1 MKNSSGFLLI
11 ETATVFLLTGI
22 LLLGA
27 VKLYGSGIHLQQQ
40 KQQAEQAWQMGQK
53 RLFGEKTDADWQITE
68 NSSTSQGLMIKEIRI
83 MDNEGKICCN
93 LVWVEK

>member
-11 ETATVFLLTGI
+11 ETAAVFLLTGI

-27 VKLYGSGIHLQQQ
+27 IKLYGSGIRRQQQ
-40 KQQAEQAWQMGQK
+40 KYQDEQAWQMGQK
-53 RLFGEKTDADWQITE
+53 RLFGDKTDADWQITE
-68 NSSTSQGLMIKEIRI
+68 NSSTSQGLIIKEIRI
-83 MDNEGKICCN
+83 MNNEGKICSN